1 MFSASRFSLLRERTP
16 MKILSNAE
24 TLVDELYNIMD
35 MLDDVQDPKAGD
47 IYHYINQLL
56 LATVVDDD

>member
-1 MFSASRFSLLRERTP
+1 MI
-16 MKILSNAE
+16 KILAKPES
-24 TLVDELYNIMD
+24 LVDEFYNVMD

-56 LATVVDDD
+56 LAVVVDDE

>member
-1 MFSASRFSLLRERTP
+1 MI
-16 MKILSNAE
+16 KILAKPE

-35 MLDDVQDPKAGD
+35 MIDNIPNLELGD

-56 LATVVDDD
+56 LGVVVDDEWDNWKRMG

>member
-1 MFSASRFSLLRERTP
+1 MI
-16 MKILSNAE
+16 KILAKPES
-24 TLVDELYNIMD
+24 LVDELYEIMYMVGKID
-35 MLDDVQDPKAGD
+35 TPEAGD

>member
-1 MFSASRFSLLRERTP
+1 MV
-16 MKILSNAE
+16 KILAKPE

-35 MLDDVQDPKAGD
+35 MVGKIEYNKQADD

-56 LATVVDDD
+56 LAVVVDDE